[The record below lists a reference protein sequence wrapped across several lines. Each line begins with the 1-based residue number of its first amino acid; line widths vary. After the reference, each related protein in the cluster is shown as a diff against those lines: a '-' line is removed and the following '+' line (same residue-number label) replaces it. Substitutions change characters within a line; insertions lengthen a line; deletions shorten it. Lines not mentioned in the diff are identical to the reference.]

1 MAETKIEKWVRQEV
15 LANQTGLVEGLFNTF
30 DLLPFGDNPFE
41 DYSLENVQNLYPDP
55 SEYEDYGYD
64 SEEEFEDDLP
74 MKEVYSWFLV
84 TEYAYRQYRD
94 NAFVVLE
101 TDYGFYWGR
110 TTFGQ
115 SITIDQDVIELVKK
129 VGY

>member
-1 MAETKIEKWVRQEV
+1 MAKSRIDEWVEKEV
-15 LANQTGLVEGLFNTF
+15 LYNQTGLVNGLMNSF

-41 DYSLENVQNLYPDP
+41 DYSFENVENLYPEL

-74 MKEVYSWFLV
+74 IKEVFSWFLV

-94 NAFVVLE
+94 NGFVVLE
-101 TDYGFYWGR
+101 TEYGYYWGR

-115 SITIDQDVIELVKK
+115 SITIDQDVIQLVKK

>member
-1 MAETKIEKWVRQEV
+1 MAESKIEKWVRQEV

-74 MKEVYSWFLV
+74 MKEVFSWFLV

-94 NAFVVLE
+94 NGFVVLE